1 MWRRPVS
8 RIMILY
14 MDNFLLSCSF
24 ATKYFLCMVVKK
36 NIFFWRKI
44 LFHQLSHMYLRY
56 SYLMILNEVVM
67 KACKRYYQCS
77 GFLTSMKEQYQA
89 VNVFNTLQRKQES
102 CKAGIQ
108 GFTIKVVTVA
118 GIHRTLE
125 LQKKFELYVH
135 NTFLRI
141 EKAKVHLCGTKVS
154 ANSVIHGHMK
164 CIKFDWRKIPLEM
177 QRFVHLEVPLHFLI
191 IRTES
196 LRERSRFHQNYRISP
211 WWIPLSEVPK
221 FKYVWIQ
228 EQYFE
233 RKTHLTPI

>member
-1 MWRRPVS
+1 M
-8 RIMILY
+8 
-14 MDNFLLSCSF
+14 
-24 ATKYFLCMVVKK
+24 
-36 NIFFWRKI
+36 
-44 LFHQLSHMYLRY
+44 
-56 SYLMILNEVVM
+56 SYT
-67 KACKRYYQCS
+67 C
-77 GFLTSMKEQYQA
+77 
-89 VNVFNTLQRKQES
+89 
-102 CKAGIQ
+102 
-108 GFTIKVVTVA
+108 
-118 GIHRTLE
+118 
-125 LQKKFELYVH
+125 
-135 NTFLRI
+135 TFLRI

-233 RKTHLTPI
+233 RKTHLTPIWKVATVILYICISYVNIWEIQKQFEWYYTSHICQYLRNWVERELRFIFMERKLQQLSQ